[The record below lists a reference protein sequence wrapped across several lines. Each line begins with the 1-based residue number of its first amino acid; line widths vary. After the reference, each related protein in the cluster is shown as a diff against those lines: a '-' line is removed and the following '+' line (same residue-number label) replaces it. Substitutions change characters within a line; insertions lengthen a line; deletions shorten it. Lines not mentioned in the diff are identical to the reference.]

1 MTYDICPAC
10 DGSGYRNKFSGEKC
24 YNCNGLGVLEDS
36 DPDDEEYE
44 DYVSDEEEYEDY
56 VSDEE
61 RKRNDAME
69 RGDYLRDR
77 AKDEKH
83 G

>member
-24 YNCNGLGVLEDS
+24 SNCNGLGVLEDS
-36 DPDDEEYE
+36 DPDD
-44 DYVSDEEEYEDY
+44 EEYEDY

-77 AKDEKH
+77 AKDEHQGKKS